1 MNQGLIS
8 EQIVIEEVKKAIV
21 ETLGMEA
28 STIQADSSLMRD
40 LGAESL
46 DFLDINYRL
55 EQVFGIKMARHSL
68 LEHIEEVFGEDS
80 AIDGS
85 GQLTELAVSMLRT
98 RLDESAMEL
107 SPGMDMDEVPSM
119 VTVRSMARNVLDV
132 LASLPEKCSN
142 CGQAAWETT
151 DTHRIQCQSCG
162 TPATFTNGDDLIH
175 QWLTEMK
182 SQSATS

>member
-8 EQIVIEEVKKAIV
+8 EQIVIEEVKNAIV
-21 ETLGMEA
+21 ETLGIEA

-55 EQVFGIKMARHSL
+55 EQAFGIKMARHSF

-85 GQLTELAVSMLRT
+85 GQLTALAVSLLQT
-98 RLDESAMEL
+98 RLDESAGEL
-107 SPGMDMDEVPSM
+107 SPGMDMDEVPGM

-142 CGQAAWETT
+142 CGQTAWETT
-151 DTHRIQCQSCG
+151 NSHRIQCQSCG
-162 TPATFTNGDDLIH
+162 TSASYTNGDDLIH

-182 SQSATS
+182 SQSST